1 MSLTSGTKLGP
12 YEIQSPLGAGGM
24 GEVYRARDTR
34 LGRDVAIKVLPA
46 HLSAN
51 SDLRQR
57 LDREAKAISS
67 LNHPHICTLYDVG
80 SQDGVDFLVMEH
92 LEGETLADR
101 LARGA
106 MPLEEALKT
115 AIETADALA
124 KAHARGIV
132 HRDLKPANIMLAKNG
147 PKLMDFG
154 LAKPA
159 PGLSSASGAGL
170 MTPTTPTMSVAA
182 LSRTASPLTEK
193 GTVVGT
199 FQYMA
204 PEVLQGAE
212 ADARSD
218 IFSFGCVLYEMF
230 TGRRAFE
237 GKSQFSVLGAI
248 LDKEPA
254 RISTVM
260 PSSPPRLDETVGR
273 CLAKNPE
280 QRYGCMHDV
289 AIQLQGLRDAS
300 PEAAVPAAVTS
311 AGSSRPM
318 KGGSRLAWIITGVAT
333 LVALSLGA
341 AYLFQTRAPATIVR
355 SSILPPAGT
364 TFLLMA
370 VESGPP
376 VLSPDGTRLAFT
388 ARDEKGK
395 VMMYARALSSS
406 TAQPLTGTDDAM
418 YPFWSP
424 DSRQIGFFAGGKLRR
439 IDAAGGP
446 PQTVCDASNGRGGA
460 WSKDGVIVFTA
471 TTSSALLRVP
481 ASGGTSEPASNLNQ
495 AGGENSHRW
504 PFFLPDGKHFL
515 YWMRN
520 SQGVSGHALMVGE
533 LGSLQGKELM
543 KSETMAA
550 FAAGSLLFTREQ
562 TLMARP
568 FNLRTLEM
576 TGEAVPIAEH
586 VAVNDAV
593 SRPIFSASENG
604 TLIYEAGETAGSWN
618 LRWVARDGK
627 PVDAVGGPDRYFYP
641 ALSPD
646 GSRLAANLFNGAQGT
661 QAIWIFDL
669 ARGTKTRLTFG
680 NASQVGPTWSPDGK
694 TIYYQ
699 SNVTGAF
706 HIYSRPADGSGS
718 EQPVTESQDAEE
730 AFPNAAPD
738 GRYMVFSRRKPGQ
751 PSDLYVMPLFGDRK
765 AIPIVQS
772 LFIKSGATVSPDGRW
787 LAYNTN
793 ESGRHEVYLTSF
805 PAGGAK
811 WQVSTNGGSAA
822 RWRKDGKE
830 LFFLDPTDSI
840 VAVDVNASGNAPQLG
855 VPHALFQASAIQRQN
870 GPFDVTAD
878 GKKFL
883 VNVGSLKEGSDPL
896 TLVLNWTAELKK

>member
-1 MSLTSGTKLGP
+1 MSLSAGTKLGP

-46 HLSAN
+46 HLTSN
-51 SDLRQR
+51 PDLRQR

-67 LNHPHICTLYDVG
+67 LNHPNICTLYDVG

-92 LEGETLADR
+92 LDGETLADR
-101 LARGA
+101 LQRGA
-106 MPLEEALKT
+106 IPIAEALKT
-115 AIETADALA
+115 AIEIADALA

-132 HRDLKPANIMLAKNG
+132 HRDLKPANIMLTKNG

-159 PGLSSASGAGL
+159 PGLSSASGAGP
-170 MTPTTPTMSVAA
+170 MTPNTPTMSVAA
-182 LSRTASPLTEK
+182 LSGSASPLTQK

-254 RISTVM
+254 RISSVL
-260 PSSPPRLDETVGR
+260 PSAPLRLDETVGR

-289 AIQLQGLRDAS
+289 AIQLQALT
-300 PEAAVPAAVTS
+300 EAAPQTEVTQT
-311 AGSSRPM
+311 ASSKRAP
-318 KGGSRLAWIITGVAT
+318 GGSRLAW
-333 LVALSLGA
+333 LVAGIAVLIALAVGA
-341 AYLFQTRAPATIVR
+341 AYLLQTPKPAAVVR
-355 SSILPPAGT
+355 SSILPPAGA

-376 VLSPDGTRLAFT
+376 VLAPDGTRLAFT

-395 VMMYARALSSS
+395 VMLYVRPLNSAAAR
-406 TAQPLTGTDDAM
+406 PLPGTDDAM
-418 YPFWSP
+418 YPFWSA
-424 DSRQIGFFAGGKLRR
+424 DSRQIGFFAGSKLRR
-439 IDAAGGP
+439 VDAEGGP
-446 PQTVCDASNGRGGA
+446 PQTICDASNGRGGA
-460 WSKDGVIVFTA
+460 WSRDGVILFTP
-471 TTSSALLRVP
+471 TTSTFLMRVP
-481 ASGGTSEPASNLNQ
+481 ASGGTPEPASQLDRSR
-495 AGGENSHRW
+495 AENSHRW

-515 YWMRN
+515 YWVRT
-520 SQGVSGHALMVGE
+520 SQGVQGNAVNVGE
-533 LGSLQGKELM
+533 LGSLQGQEIM
-543 KSETMAA
+543 KSETLAEYA
-550 FAAGSLLFTREQ
+550 SGHLLFMREA

-568 FNLRTLEM
+568 FNPRTLQV

-586 VAVNDAV
+586 IAINGGVT
-593 SRPIFSASENG
+593 RPVFSASENG
-604 TLIYEAGETAGSWN
+604 NMVYESGETAGTWN
-618 LRWVARDGK
+618 LQWMARDGK
-627 PVDAVGGPDRYFYP
+627 LLGAVAEPDHYFYP

-646 GSRLAANLFNGAQGT
+646 GTRLAVDLFNGTQGT

-680 NASQVGPTWSPDGK
+680 LTSQVAPAWSPDGK
-694 TIYYQ
+694 TIFYHSAAQ
-699 SNVTGAF
+699 GGI
-706 HIYSRPADGSGS
+706 HLYSKAADGSGADQGLTS
-718 EQPVTESQDAEE
+718 TKDAEE
-730 AFPNAAPD
+730 AFPTASPD
-738 GRYMVFSRRKPGQ
+738 GRYLVYSRRSPSQPGT
-751 PSDLYVMPLFGDRK
+751 DLWALPLFGDRTP
-765 AIPIVQS
+765 IPIVQTG
-772 LFIKSGATVSPDGRW
+772 FTKTGPAVSPDGKW
-787 LAYNTN
+787 LAYITN
-793 ESGRHEVYLTSF
+793 ESGRNEVYITPF
-805 PAGGAK
+805 PGGGAK

-822 RWRKDGKE
+822 HWRRDGRE
-830 LFFLDPTDSI
+830 LFFLDSADKI
-840 VAVDVNASGNAPQLG
+840 VAVDVNLSGAAPQLG
-855 VPHALFQASAIQRQN
+855 VPRALFQASAIQRQN
-870 GPFDVTAD
+870 GPFGVTAD

-883 VNVGSLKEGSDPL
+883 VNVGNLKEGSDPL
-896 TLVLNWTAELKK
+896 TLVLNWPAELKN

>member
-1 MSLTSGTKLGP
+1 MALSSGTKLGP

-46 HLSAN
+46 HLTSN
-51 SDLRQR
+51 PDLRQR

-80 SQDGVDFLVMEH
+80 SQGGVDFLVMEH

-101 LARGA
+101 LQRGA
-106 MPLEEALKT
+106 MPLAEALKT
-115 AIETADALA
+115 AIEIADALA

-159 PGLSSASGAGL
+159 PGLSSASGAGP
-170 MTPTTPTMSVAA
+170 MTPNTPTMSVAA
-182 LSRTASPLTEK
+182 LSGSASPLTQK

-254 RISTVM
+254 RISAVM
-260 PSSPPRLDETVGR
+260 PSAPPRLDETVWR

-289 AIQLQGLRDAS
+289 AIQLQALTDAT
-300 PEAAVPAAVTS
+300 PQAGANKADTLNS
-311 AGSSRPM
+311 AS
-318 KGGSRLAWIITGVAT
+318 GGSRLAW
-333 LVALSLGA
+333 LVAGIAVLIALAVGA
-341 AYLFQTRAPATIVR
+341 AYLLQTPKPSAVVR
-355 SSILPPAGT
+355 SSILPPAGA
-364 TFLLMA
+364 TFLLMS

-376 VLSPDGTRLAFT
+376 VLSPDGTLLAFT

-395 VMMYARALSSS
+395 VTMYVRALNSTTARA
-406 TAQPLTGTDDAM
+406 LTGTDEAM

-424 DSRQIGFFAGGKLRR
+424 DSREIGFFASGKLRR

-460 WSKDGVIVFTA
+460 WSKDGVIVFTP
-471 TTSSALLRVP
+471 TTSSNLMRVA
-481 ASGGTSEPASNLNQ
+481 ASGGTPEPASNLDHSR
-495 AGGENSHRW
+495 GENSHRW

-515 YWMRN
+515 YWVRT
-520 SQGVSGHALMVGE
+520 SQGLQGNELKVGE
-533 LGSLQGKELM
+533 LDSPQTKELM
-543 KSETMAA
+543 KSETLAKYA
-550 FAAGSLLFTREQ
+550 SGHLLFMREQ

-568 FNLRTLEM
+568 FNPRTLEI
-576 TGEAVPIAEH
+576 TGEAVPVAEH
-586 VAVNDAV
+586 IAINGSVTH
-593 SRPIFSASENG
+593 PIFSVSDNG
-604 TLIYEAGETAGSWN
+604 SLVYESGETAGNWN
-618 LRWVARDGK
+618 LEWVARDGK
-627 PVDAVGGPDRYFYP
+627 PVGGVAQPDRYFYP

-646 GSRLAANLFNGAQGT
+646 GKRLAVNLFNGTQGT
-661 QAIWIFDL
+661 QDIWIFDL
-669 ARGTKTRLTFG
+669 ARATRTRLTFG
-680 NASQVGPTWSPDGK
+680 SASQLSPAWSPDGK
-694 TIYYQ
+694 TIFYQ
-699 SNVTGAF
+699 SNATGGF
-706 HIYSRPADGSGS
+706 HIYSKAADGSGS
-718 EQPVTESQDAEE
+718 EQTVIESKDAEE
-730 AFPNAAPD
+730 AIPTPSPD
-738 GRYMVFSRRKPGQ
+738 GRYLVYLRRSGGQ
-751 PSDLYVMPLFGDRK
+751 PSNDLWALPLFGDRK
-765 AIPIVQS
+765 PIPIIQS
-772 LFIKSGATVSPDGRW
+772 AFLKNGAAVSPDGKW
-787 LAYNTN
+787 LAYHTN
-793 ESGRHEVYLTSF
+793 ESGRNEVYITAF
-805 PAGGAK
+805 PGAGAK
-811 WQVSTNGGSAA
+811 WQVSTNGGAAA

-830 LFFLDPTDSI
+830 LYFLDPSDSI
-840 VAVDVNASGNAPQLG
+840 VAVDVNISGQAPQLG
-855 VPHALFQASAIQRQN
+855 VPHALFQANGIQRQT
-870 GPFDVTAD
+870 GPYEVTED

-883 VNVGSLKEGSDPL
+883 VNVGNLKEGSDPL
-896 TLVLNWTAELKK
+896 TLVLNWPAELKQ

>member
-1 MSLTSGTKLGP
+1 MSLASGTKLGP

-46 HLSAN
+46 HLTSN
-51 SDLRQR
+51 PDLRQR

-92 LEGETLADR
+92 LEGETLADC
-101 LARGA
+101 LHRGA

-115 AIETADALA
+115 AIEIADALA
-124 KAHARGIV
+124 KAHSRGIV

-159 PGLSSASGAGL
+159 PGLGSTSGASP
-170 MTPTTPTMSVAA
+170 MTPNTPTMSVAA
-182 LSRTASPLTEK
+182 LSGSASPLTQK

-248 LDKEPA
+248 LDKEPV
-254 RISTVM
+254 RISTVL
-260 PSSPPRLDETVGR
+260 PSSPPRLDETVWR

-289 AIQLQGLRDAS
+289 AIQLQALTEAPQAGLTPSDAVKPGPNRS
-300 PEAAVPAAVTS
+300 KLPWLVAGTAALIALSIGAAYVLQTPKPAAV
-311 AGSSRPM
+311 
-318 KGGSRLAWIITGVAT
+318 
-333 LVALSLGA
+333 
-341 AYLFQTRAPATIVR
+341 VR
-355 SSILPPAGT
+355 SSILPPSGA

-370 VESGPP
+370 VDSGPP

-395 VMMYARALSSS
+395 VTLYVRALDS
-406 TAQPLTGTDDAM
+406 TSARPMTGTDEAI

-424 DSRQIGFFAGGKLRR
+424 DSREIAFFAAGKLRR

-460 WSKDGVIVFTA
+460 WSKNGVIIFTP
-471 TTSSALLRVP
+471 TTSAALMRVA
-481 ASGGTSEPASNLNQ
+481 ASGGTPEPASKLDRSR
-495 AGGENSHRW
+495 GENSHRW

-515 YWMRN
+515 YWART
-520 SQGVSGHALMVGE
+520 SQGTQGNALNVGE
-533 LGSLQGKELM
+533 LGSPQTKELM
-543 KSETMAA
+543 KSETMAEYA
-550 FAAGSLLFTREQ
+550 SGHLLFVREQ

-568 FNLRTLEM
+568 FNPRTLEI
-576 TGEAVPIAEH
+576 TGEAAPVAEH
-586 VAVNDAV
+586 IAVNGSV
-593 SRPIFSASENG
+593 SRPIFSVSENG
-604 TLIYEAGETAGSWN
+604 SLVYESGETAGNWN
-618 LRWVARDGK
+618 LEWIARDGK
-627 PVDAVGGPDRYFYP
+627 PVSTVAQSDRYFYP

-646 GSRLAANLFNGAQGT
+646 GTRLAVNLFNGTQGT
-661 QAIWIFDL
+661 QDIWIFDL
-669 ARGTKTRLTFG
+669 VRGTKTRLTFG
-680 NASQVGPTWSPDGK
+680 TTSQLAPAWSPDGK
-694 TIYYQ
+694 TIFYQ
-699 SNVTGAF
+699 SNATGGF
-706 HIYSRPADGSGS
+706 HIYSKPADGSGS
-718 EQPVTESQDAEE
+718 EQTVIESKDAEE
-730 AFPNAAPD
+730 QVPSPSPD
-738 GRYMVFSRRKPGQ
+738 GRYLVYLRRSGSQASTDLWAVPLFSDRKP
-751 PSDLYVMPLFGDRK
+751 
-765 AIPIVQS
+765 IPIVQTAF
-772 LFIKSGATVSPDGRW
+772 LKNGAAVSPDGRW
-787 LAYNTN
+787 LAYQTN
-793 ESGRHEVYLTSF
+793 ESGRNEIYVTAF

-811 WQVSTNGGSAA
+811 WQVSTNGGGAA

-830 LFFLDPTDSI
+830 LFFLDPTDNI
-840 VAVDVNASGNAPQLG
+840 VAVDVNVSGNAPQLG
-855 VPHALFQASAIQRQN
+855 VPHALFQANAIQRQT
-870 GPFDVTAD
+870 GPFDVTGD

-883 VNVGSLKEGSDPL
+883 VNVGNLKEGSDPL

>member
-1 MSLTSGTKLGP
+1 MALTPGTKLGP
-12 YEIQSPLGAGGM
+12 YEIQTPLGAGGM

-46 HLSAN
+46 HLCSN
-51 SDLRQR
+51 PDLRQR

-101 LARGA
+101 LHRGA
-106 MPLEEALKT
+106 MPLAEALET
-115 AIETADALA
+115 AIEIADALA
-124 KAHARGIV
+124 KAHSRGIV
-132 HRDLKPANIMLAKNG
+132 HRDLKPANVMLAKNG

-182 LSRTASPLTEK
+182 LSGSASPLTQK

-254 RISTVM
+254 RISAVL

-289 AIQLQGLRDAS
+289 EIQLQALK
-300 PEAAVPAAVTS
+300 EADPQAGVAEAPSSKPAA
-311 AGSSRPM
+311 
-318 KGGSRLAWIITGVAT
+318 GGSRLPWIVAGIAT
-333 LVALSLGA
+333 LIALGVGA
-341 AYLFQTRAPATIVR
+341 AYVFQAPKPAAVVR
-355 SSILPPAGT
+355 SSILPPAGA

-388 ARDEKGK
+388 ARDDKGK
-395 VMMYARALSSS
+395 VMMYVRALNSANARAL
-406 TAQPLTGTDDAM
+406 PGTDDAM
-418 YPFWSP
+418 YPFWSA
-424 DSRQIGFFAGGKLRR
+424 DSREIGFFAGGKLRR
-439 IDAAGGP
+439 VEAEGGP
-446 PQTVCDASNGRGGA
+446 PQTICEASNGRGGA
-460 WSKDGVIVFTA
+460 WSKDGVILFTPA
-471 TTSSALLRVP
+471 TSSNLMRVP
-481 ASGGTSEPASNLNQ
+481 ASGGTPEPASQLDRSR
-495 AGGENSHRW
+495 AENSHRW

-515 YWMRN
+515 YWVRT
-520 SQGVSGHALMVGE
+520 SQGVQGNAVNVGE
-533 LGSLQGKELM
+533 LGSLQAKEIM
-543 KSETMAA
+543 KSETMAEYA
-550 FAAGSLLFTREQ
+550 SGHLLFMREA

-568 FNLRTLEM
+568 FDPRTLQFA
-576 TGEAVPIAEH
+576 GEAVPVAEH
-586 VAVNDAV
+586 IAISSAVT
-593 SRPIFSASENG
+593 RPIFSASENG
-604 TLIYEAGETAGSWN
+604 RMVYESGETAGTWN
-618 LRWVARDGK
+618 LQWMARDGK
-627 PVDAVGGPDRYFYP
+627 RLGAVGEPDRYFYP

-646 GSRLAANLFNGAQGT
+646 GTRLAVNLYNGTQGT

-680 NASQVGPTWSPDGK
+680 NASQNSPAWSPDGK
-694 TIYYQ
+694 TIFYQ
-699 SNVTGAF
+699 SNAAGGF
-706 HIYSRPADGSGS
+706 HIYSRAADGSGS
-718 EQPVTESQDAEE
+718 EQTVIDSKDAEE
-730 AFPNAAPD
+730 VVPRPSPD
-738 GRYMVFSRRKPGQ
+738 GRYIVYSTRSPNH
-751 PSDLYVMPLFGDRK
+751 PSTDLWALPLFGDRK
-765 AIPIVQS
+765 PIPVVQS
-772 LFIKSGATVSPDGRW
+772 AFLKGGAAISPDGKW
-787 LAYNTN
+787 LAYHTN
-793 ESGRHEVYLTSF
+793 EFGRNEVYITAF
-805 PAGGAK
+805 PGGGAK
-811 WQVSTNGGSAA
+811 WQVSTSGGSSAH
-822 RWRKDGKE
+822 WRRDGKE
-830 LFFLDPTDSI
+830 LFFLDLSDNI
-840 VAVDVNASGNAPQLG
+840 VAVDVNLSGAAPQLG

-883 VNVGSLKEGSDPL
+883 VNIGNLKEGSDPL
-896 TLVLNWTAELKK
+896 TLVLNWPAELKK

>member
-1 MSLTSGTKLGP
+1 MALTSGTKLGP

-46 HLSAN
+46 HLTSN
-51 SDLRQR
+51 PDLRQR

-67 LNHPHICTLYDVG
+67 LNHPNICTLYDVG

-101 LARGA
+101 LQRGA
-106 MPLEEALKT
+106 IPLAEALKT
-115 AIETADALA
+115 AIEIADALA

-159 PGLSSASGAGL
+159 PGLGSASEASP
-170 MTPTTPTMSVAA
+170 MTPNTPTMSVAA
-182 LSRTASPLTEK
+182 LSGSASPLTQK

-254 RISTVM
+254 RISAVM
-260 PSSPPRLDETVGR
+260 PSAPPRLDETVWR

-289 AIQLQGLRDAS
+289 ALQLHALT
-300 PEAAVPAAVTS
+300 EATPQDGVNKADTLKS
-311 AGSSRPM
+311 AP
-318 KGGSRLAWIITGVAT
+318 GGSRLAW
-333 LVALSLGA
+333 LVAGIAVLMALAVGA
-341 AYLFQTRAPATIVR
+341 AYVFQTPKPAAVVR
-355 SSILPPAGT
+355 SSILPPAGA

-376 VLSPDGTRLAFT
+376 VLSPDGTHLAFT
-388 ARDEKGK
+388 ARDDKGK
-395 VMMYARALSSS
+395 VMMYVRALNSTTARA
-406 TAQPLTGTDDAM
+406 LTGTDEAM

-424 DSRQIGFFAGGKLRR
+424 DSREIGFFASGKLRR

-460 WSKDGVIVFTA
+460 WSKDGVIVFTP
-471 TTSSALLRVP
+471 TTSSPLMRVP
-481 ASGGTSEPASNLNQ
+481 ATGGAPEPASQLDRSK
-495 AGGENSHRW
+495 GENTHRW
-504 PFFLPDGKHFL
+504 PFFLPDEKHFL
-515 YWMRN
+515 YWVRT
-520 SQGVSGHALMVGE
+520 SQGVQGNALNIGE
-533 LGSLQGKELM
+533 LGSLQSREIM
-543 KSETMAA
+543 KSESMAEYA
-550 FAAGSLLFTREQ
+550 SGHLLFMREQ

-568 FNLRTLEM
+568 FNPRTLQV
-576 TGEAVPIAEH
+576 TGEAVPVAEH
-586 VAVNDAV
+586 IAINGGVT
-593 SRPIFSASENG
+593 RPVFSASENG
-604 TLIYEAGETAGSWN
+604 SLVYESGETAGTWN
-618 LRWVARDGK
+618 LQWMARDGK
-627 PVDAVGGPDRYFYP
+627 PLGAVSEPDRYFFP

-646 GSRLAANLFNGAQGT
+646 GTRLAVNLFNGTQGT

-680 NASQVGPTWSPDGK
+680 AASQASPAWSPDGK
-694 TIYYQ
+694 TVFYN
-699 SNVTGAF
+699 SNALGGF
-706 HIYSRPADGSGS
+706 HIYSKAADGSGS
-718 EQPVTESQDAEE
+718 EQTVIESKDAEE
-730 AFPNAAPD
+730 WIPRPSPD
-738 GRYMVFSRRKPGQ
+738 GRYLVYVKRSGGQ
-751 PSDLYVMPLFGDRK
+751 TSNDLWALPLFGDRK
-765 AIPIVQS
+765 PFPISQS
-772 LFIKSGATVSPDGRW
+772 TFLKNGAAFSPDGKW
-787 LAYNTN
+787 LAYHTN
-793 ESGRHEVYLTSF
+793 EQGRNEVYITAF
-805 PAGGAK
+805 PGGGAK
-811 WQVSTNGGSAA
+811 WQVSTNGGGAA
-822 RWRKDGKE
+822 HWRRDGKE
-830 LFFLDPTDSI
+830 LFFLDTTDNI
-840 VAVDVNASGNAPQLG
+840 VAVDVNLSGNAPQLG
-855 VPHALFQASAIQRQN
+855 VPHVLFQASAVQRLN
-870 GPFDVTAD
+870 GPFEVTAD

-883 VNVGSLKEGSDPL
+883 VNVGNLKEGSDPL
-896 TLVLNWTAELKK
+896 TLVLNWAAELKQ